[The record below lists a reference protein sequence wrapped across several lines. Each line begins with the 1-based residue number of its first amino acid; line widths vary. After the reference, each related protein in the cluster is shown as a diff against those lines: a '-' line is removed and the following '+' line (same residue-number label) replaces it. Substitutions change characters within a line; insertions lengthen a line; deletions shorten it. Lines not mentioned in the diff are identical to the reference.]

1 MAEQRES
8 GGLARERSAFR
19 RRRRSYG
26 YRGYGSG
33 FHRGAARD
41 AGMVHWAGGFS
52 GFGFPGNSGGLTL
65 PRVGLFTEGLS
76 GRGLYTGLGPAQKDP
91 PEDSSR

>member
-1 MAEQRES
+1 MAEQEES
-8 GGLARERSAFR
+8 GGFARQRSAFR
-19 RRRRSYG
+19 RRRNYG

-41 AGMVHWAGGFS
+41 AGMVHLAGGFS

-65 PRVGLFTEGLS
+65 PRMRLFAEGLS
-76 GRGLYTGLGPAQKDP
+76 GRSPYTGLGPAEGDPPKDP
-91 PEDSSR
+91 SR